1 MVRKQLPNLCCQ
13 IFKHLLLIGEG
24 ASLLG
29 RIFSPRLFSSIEII
43 SIRKNFLPEIIFIG
57 RNHLYPQKFPVRDYF
72 HRQKSSL
79 SAKTSC
85 QGLFPSVEII
95 SIRRNFLSGIIFIG
109 RNHLYSQDMTF
120 GQYFSVLLL
129 FCHSPNGYNHKYRPD
144 LLQISK
150 SERISDE
157 YHTEG

>member
-1 MVRKQLPNLCCQ
+1 MRKQLSNLCCQ
-13 IFKHLLLIGEG
+13 IFKHLLLMGEG
-24 ASLLG
+24 ASLLS
-29 RIFSPRLFSSIEII
+29 RIFSPGLFSSVEII

-57 RNHLYPQKFPVRDYF
+57 RNHLYPQKFPARDYS

-79 SAKTSC
+79 SARISC
-85 QGLFPSVEII
+85 QRLFSSAEII
-95 SIRRNFLSGIIFIG
+95 SVRKNFLSEIIFIG
-109 RNHLYSQDMTF
+109 RDHFYSQDMTF

-129 FCHSPNGYNHKYRPD
+129 FCHSPNSYNHKYRPD